1 MPRSPLVLLLA
12 FAMAAPASA
21 QFEVIDQGN
30 LSIRIADAEVGREQF
45 TLIAGRR
52 GGLPGSGLRGIA
64 SYPAVRPKN
73 RFTGILER
81 SGQQSLAT
89 FQVEVAGTTPSRTVA
104 ELARERLTVR
114 SASGQNEFAREYPG
128 GPDLVALDDSVYS
141 YWIAVTDLATESG
154 ASLRFIYPRT
164 GVRGRFVAR
173 REQVSGGPSTIT
185 MTGDIE
191 GRILLDESG
200 RFSGLV
206 LPARRIEVLR
216 MSDQVERRN

>member
-1 MPRSPLVLLLA
+1 MPWSRLAILIPLCA
-12 FAMAAPASA
+12 AAPLTA

-30 LSIRIADAEVGREQF
+30 LSIRVGDTEIGREQF

-64 SYPAVRPKN
+64 SYPAVRPKT

-81 SGQQSLAT
+81 SGQQALAT
-89 FQVEVAGTTPSRTVA
+89 FQVEVAGPAPSRTVA

-114 SASGQNEFAREYPG
+114 STSGANEFAREYPG
-128 GPDLVALDDSVYS
+128 GPDLIALDDSVYS
-141 YWIAVTDLATESG
+141 YWLAVTDLATESG
-154 ASLRFIYPRT
+154 APLRFIFPRT
-164 GVRGRFVAR
+164 GLRGRFVAT
-173 REQVSGGPSTIT
+173 REQVTDGPSSIT

-200 RFSGLV
+200 RFNGLV
-206 LPARRIEVLR
+206 IPARRIEVLR
-216 MSDQVERRN
+216 LSE

>member
-1 MPRSPLVLLLA
+1 MSLSRLVLLVPLA
-12 FAMAAPASA
+12 LATPAAA

-30 LSIRIADAEVGREQF
+30 LSIRVGDAEVGREQF

-64 SYPAVRPKN
+64 SYPAVRPKT
-73 RFTGILER
+73 RYTGILER
-81 SGQQSLAT
+81 TGQQSLAT
-89 FQVEVAGTTPSRTVA
+89 FQVEVAGPLPSRTVA

-114 SASGQNEFAREYPG
+114 SASGENEFAREYPG

-141 YWIAVTDLATESG
+141 YWLAVTDLATEAG
-154 ASLRFIYPRT
+154 APLRFIYPRT
-164 GVRGRFVAR
+164 GARGRFVAR

-185 MTGDIE
+185 LTGEIE

-206 LPARRIEVLR
+206 IPARRIEVLR
-216 MSDQVERRN
+216 LSE